1 MSGPKGSVTNR
12 DRRRQTRRQQY
23 EAARRQRQIEV
34 QRQLRRKRIERGVI
48 YGAAALVVILIAV
61 LIVHAVTSGG
71 GSSTG
76 GVGSG
81 PMVQSTGTY
90 TTPATGETRDGMPCY
105 SLNGGSEPP
114 VTAHYHAYLEMYVNG
129 QQYDVPAN
137 TGIPAA
143 TTGTPCIY
151 PLHVHP
157 GENDIIHIETQSAN
171 TRYTLGAFFDIW
183 GEPLSATQVSTYKAD
198 ASHKLVYEYFD
209 DSGKL
214 HPWTG
219 NPLNMPL
226 KAHYTMVIL
235 YNSPN
240 ATPKAYTA
248 WNGL

>member
-12 DRRRQTRRQQY
+12 DRRRETRRQQY
-23 EAARRQRQIEV
+23 EAARRQRQLEV
-34 QRQLRRKRIERGVI
+34 QRRLRRQRIERFVI
-48 YGAAALVVILIAV
+48 YGAAALVVILIAF
-61 LIVHAVTSGG
+61 LIVHAVTGGGTSGG
-71 GSSTG
+71 TA
-76 GVGSG
+76 SG

-105 SLNGGSEPP
+105 SLDSTGSEPP
-114 VTAHYHAYLEMYVNG
+114 VTAHYHAYLAMYVNG

-137 TGIPAA
+137 TGIPAV
-143 TTGTPCIY
+143 TTGDQCIY

-157 GENDIIHIETQSAN
+157 GENNIIHIETQSAS
-171 TRYTLGAFFDIW
+171 TQYTLGAFFDIW
-183 GEPLSATQVSTYKAD
+183 GQPLSATQVGAYKAD
-198 ASHKLVYEYFD
+198 ATHKLVYEYFD
-209 DSGKL
+209 ENGKL

-235 YNSPN
+235 YNSPGV
-240 ATPKAYTA
+240 TPKAYTA